1 MYKELRPEQI
11 DILVGSP
18 AVHDEFSK
26 KVREL
31 DRRLQ
36 ANGMSYRDWEVLN
49 DRQHDI
55 FSNDMFLDG
64 DCATSVKDYVMGA
77 VDSCWCPDVVEDL
90 EHHSPVLMREIEKQQ
105 DMLPDM
111 TVKIGESL
119 NNLNETIDLLLENII
134 LSEQE
139 KLDYSE
145 FYNMI
150 GQRIDDALAEI
161 EWARTG
167 LSTGQITTRKKNIK
181 KSIIK
186 SLKQRLPFNRQGD
199 VIPYKAFL
207 AAGNTIED
215 AIKIYEEELTKAD
228 LEAGITFYEQQ
239 REKYKKINNTL
250 LAILNAAVAEDQ
262 KGKPDPRTVSVY
274 QAGHPIFSSDGTLPR
289 GRRKG
294 KDGEDGGLKSSKKQ
308 IFTDTLGPREARTK
322 VLQDFAAE
330 LGEKFPEATVEIP
343 NYKNLEAEW
352 PDGFTYSVELKRGAA
367 TGLANKGDVLE
378 GIIGAAYYL
387 RFLNPTE
394 DLTVDDILDTIGKL
408 KVENA
413 GKKNKDGNFTQR
425 KGTLSETVER
435 DNGNSDTVKLS
446 ILLGRKAFEGMRD
459 TEKFSSELSSLARAS
474 IGPVNLPRLKDLA
487 IFLANNERPDTIE
500 VSSIGTEDVKGT
512 KADLRITINKDD
524 VSADIPGDANALA
537 DYDDV
542 VKTLGA
548 LSLKLKS
555 TLLGQTGK
563 DWSAIEEHVR
573 YTFGVDLGSDPGWG
587 DAMEDFSKEILDAE
601 GRAEKKE
608 VFSKAKIK
616 FKDDVLDPMFAALKK
631 EFPQQGKKNTSDDE
645 VEDAVSFIEKIVR
658 GIRKAGTGYS
668 QEALDDENTATP
680 PMGFLNVSDT
690 DFEYLDFYARLED
703 ALLDKSKRTMSD
715 SEEDALV
722 DLAVAQSPKEGGM
735 LLFYDKNKST
745 DVPSEKSASN
755 VLFSYRGKPEGSTS
769 GLTFRTYIEYGPR
782 LAEVLRTNP
791 LRETESEDS

>member
-1 MYKELRPEQI
+1 MYKELRPEQV

-18 AVHDEFSK
+18 AVNDEFSK
-26 KVREL
+26 KIREL

-36 ANGMSYRDWEVLN
+36 ANGMSYRDWDILN

-105 DMLPDM
+105 DTLPDM

-139 KLDYSE
+139 KLSYKE
-145 FYNMI
+145 FYDMV
-150 GQRIDDALAEI
+150 GQRIDDALGEI

-167 LSTGQITTRKKNIK
+167 LSDREVGFRKNNIK
-181 KSIIK
+181 NSITK
-186 SLKQRLPFNRQGD
+186 SLKQRLPYSKRGD
-199 VIPYKAFL
+199 VVSYDAFL
-207 AAGNTIED
+207 RAGNTVEQAVEMYED
-215 AIKIYEEELTKAD
+215 ELTKVGLD
-228 LEAGITFYEQQ
+228 TTISSYEKAQE
-239 REKYKKINNTL
+239 RYTSLNN
-250 LAILNAAVAEDQ
+250 AVAKMVQAAVAEDQ
-262 KGKPDPRTVSVY
+262 KGNPDPRQVAVKEP
-274 QAGHPIFSSDGTLPR
+274 GGVRFRSDGSYQES
-289 GRRKG
+289 RR
-294 KDGEDGGLKSSKKQ
+294 Q
-308 IFTDTLGPREARTK
+308 VFTNTLGPREARTQLLNK
-322 VLQDFAAE
+322 IAAE
-330 LGEKFPEATVEIP
+330 LQKSGAETELV
-343 NYKNLEAEW
+343 NYKTLEADW
-352 PDGFTYSVELKRGAA
+352 PDGFNYSVELAKGAA
-367 TGLANKGDVLE
+367 VGLANKGDVLE

-459 TEKFSSELSSLARAS
+459 TEKFSSELGSLARAS
-474 IGPVNLPRLKDLA
+474 VGPANLPRLKDLA

-524 VSADIPGDANALA
+524 VSTDIPGDANALA
-537 DYDDV
+537 DYADV
-542 VKTLGA
+542 VETLGS

-587 DAMEDFSKEILDAE
+587 DAMEEFSKEILDAE
-601 GRAEKKE
+601 GRAEKKK
-608 VFSKAKIK
+608 VFSDAKIR
-616 FKDDVLDPMFAALKK
+616 FKDDVLDPMFDALKK

-791 LRETESEDS
+791 LRETESEET

>member
-139 KLDYSE
+139 KLDYGE
-145 FYNMI
+145 FYAMI

-294 KDGEDGGLKSSKKQ
+294 KDGEDGGFKSSKKQ

>member
-1 MYKELRPEQI
+1 MSKDLRPEQV

-18 AVHDEFSK
+18 AVLDEFSR

-36 ANGMSYRDWEVLN
+36 ANGMSYRDWEALN

-55 FSNDMFLDG
+55 FSHDMFLDG
-64 DCATSVKDYVMGA
+64 ECAANVKDYVVSA
-77 VDSCWCPDVVEDL
+77 VESCGCADTVEDL
-90 EHHSPVLMREIEKQQ
+90 HHHSPVLMREIEKQQ

-119 NNLNETIDLLLENII
+119 NNLNDTIDLLLENII

-139 KLDYSE
+139 KLSYKE
-145 FYNMI
+145 FYDMV

-167 LSTGQITTRKKNIK
+167 LSDREVEFRKSNIK
-181 KSIIK
+181 NSIIK
-186 SLKQRLPFNRQGD
+186 SLKQRLPYSKRGD
-199 VIPYKAFL
+199 VVSYDAFL
-207 AAGNTIED
+207 RAGNTVEQAVEMYED
-215 AIKIYEEELTKAD
+215 ELTKVRLD
-228 LEAGITFYEQQ
+228 TTISSYEKAQE
-239 REKYKKINNTL
+239 RYTSLNNVV
-250 LAILNAAVAEDQ
+250 AKMVQAAVAKDQ
-262 KGKPDPRTVSVY
+262 KGNPDPRQVAVKEP
-274 QAGHPIFSSDGTLPR
+274 GGVRFRSDGSYQES
-289 GRRKG
+289 RR
-294 KDGEDGGLKSSKKQ
+294 Q
-308 IFTDTLGPREARTK
+308 VFTNTLGPREARTQLLNK
-322 VLQDFAAE
+322 IADELQKSGAE
-330 LGEKFPEATVEIP
+330 TELV
-343 NYKNLEAEW
+343 NYKTLEADW
-352 PDGFTYSVELKRGAA
+352 TDGFNYSVELAKGAA
-367 TGLANKGDVLE
+367 VGLANKGDVLE

-435 DNGNSDTVKLS
+435 ENGNSDTVKLS

-459 TEKFSSELSSLARAS
+459 TEKFSSELGSLARAS

-487 IFLANNERPDTIE
+487 IFLANNDRPDTIE
-500 VSSIGTEDVKGT
+500 VSSIGTENVKAT

-524 VSADIPGDANALA
+524 VSTNIPGDANALA
-537 DYDDV
+537 DYEDV
-542 VKTLGA
+542 VKTLGS

-587 DAMEDFSKEILDAE
+587 DAMEEFSKEILDAE
-601 GRAEKKE
+601 GRAEKKK
-608 VFSKAKIK
+608 VFSDAKIR
-616 FKDDVLDPMFAALKK
+616 FKDDVLDPMFDALKK

-668 QEALDDENTATP
+668 QEAIDDPATP

-703 ALLDKSKRTMSD
+703 ALLDKSRRKMSG

-755 VLFSYRGKPEGSTS
+755 VLFSYRGKPEGSAS